1 MINISKEKPMNE
13 QRYSF
18 LSNFS
23 KQKIKILEDDRGD
36 SFIFIVSKNQLIKIK
51 DSSEIDELLL
61 NLCLNEDKGELPE
74 ISSKKNDNVDVD
86 FFGDD
91 KEKKYK
97 LLFKEKD
104 IELKEKTKKAYKGY
118 IRPLLGIFVNNF
130 NFADGRKIT
139 RDVAAE
145 YIKLAMNNTIAQQ
158 KKMDRPLPEYSNPEE
173 SVKDEILNEFA
184 ALMEQLQ
191 NPVSNFQIC
200 ELKDLE
206 YNGKEHLSIEE
217 AANKL
222 MESYTKTDIE
232 TGETLLDISELP
244 EEIQIILM
252 KNFYDKKIDITQ
264 DEKSAIRDYQS
275 IEYDA
280 FKALLNASS
289 DKYLNT
295 YLQYLMSDKIERMT
309 VDRTVKDIYTMIDI
323 FEKLPNRKMDLLIS
337 RVGSETINDDRS
349 VEHSDF
355 TSFGTNLGTNTMDD
369 ENVNLYK
376 MVLKKDVPAIPII
389 FLIDRS
395 DRIVYDECEI
405 LLPPALYIAKE
416 GSEYTKL
423 EIESLKINEVTNTLM
438 TQLSRM
444 EAKVNEMMARDENK
458 NDRLK
463 KILETIE
470 RSKEYITS
478 REMHIQVVDE
488 RIESKDVFAQEPV
501 LSKQSLAPIAK
512 ETPVVF
518 EQETAATI
526 IEKLG
531 IQNQIDKG
539 EEKE

>member
-405 LLPPALYIAKE
+405 LLPPALYTAKE

>member
-1 MINISKEKPMNE
+1 
-13 QRYSF
+13 
-18 LSNFS
+18 
-23 KQKIKILEDDRGD
+23 
-36 SFIFIVSKNQLIKIK
+36 
-51 DSSEIDELLL
+51 
-61 NLCLNEDKGELPE
+61 
-74 ISSKKNDNVDVD
+74 
-86 FFGDD
+86 
-91 KEKKYK
+91 
-97 LLFKEKD
+97 
-104 IELKEKTKKAYKGY
+104 
-118 IRPLLGIFVNNF
+118 
-130 NFADGRKIT
+130 
-139 RDVAAE
+139 
-145 YIKLAMNNTIAQQ
+145 
-158 KKMDRPLPEYSNPEE
+158 
-173 SVKDEILNEFA
+173 
-184 ALMEQLQ
+184 
-191 NPVSNFQIC
+191 
-200 ELKDLE
+200 
-206 YNGKEHLSIEE
+206 
-217 AANKL
+217 
-222 MESYTKTDIE
+222 
-232 TGETLLDISELP
+232 
-244 EEIQIILM
+244 M

-369 ENVNLYK
+369 ENVKLYK

-405 LLPPALYIAKE
+405 LLPPALYTAKE

-438 TQLSRM
+438 AQLSRM